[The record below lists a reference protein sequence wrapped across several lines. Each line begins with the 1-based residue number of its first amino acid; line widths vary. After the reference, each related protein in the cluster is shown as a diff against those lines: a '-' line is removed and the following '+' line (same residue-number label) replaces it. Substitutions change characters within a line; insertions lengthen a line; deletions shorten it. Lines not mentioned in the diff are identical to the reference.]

1 MHSQSSDVDGDGFML
16 CDEDPVNVETAIGL
30 PTTPERLDTMTI
42 VIFGASGDLTQ
53 RKLVPSLFNLYRKKQ
68 LPDDTRIVGF
78 ARRPYDDDVF
88 REKMLEGMKRFSGD
102 TLDMAVWGTFAPN
115 LRYFQGDL
123 DTAADYG
130 RLADFLDAMEH
141 VHSNRLYYLST
152 APAYYVPVV
161 THLHAAAMTTEDAG
175 RRNIVIE
182 KPFGHSLGSARAL
195 NRAVHQVFK
204 ESQVFR
210 IDHYLGKETAQNI
223 LFFRFANTIF
233 EPVWNRRYVRNVQ
246 ITVAECVDVGH
257 RGGYY
262 DKAGVA
268 RDMFQNHLMQLL
280 SLVAMEPS
288 ASFEANALRNEKVK
302 VLSAIRPIELR
313 DTVRAQYEGYRDSPG
328 VALDS
333 VTPTYAAMRLFV
345 DNWRWKGVPFYLR
358 SGKALAKKTS
368 EIVIEF
374 QCPPHVMFA
383 LSTGQE
389 FNPNVLSMCI
399 QPDEGIHLKFETKLP
414 GSAQETRSQDMEFH
428 YRSSFSDVALPDA
441 YERLLL
447 DAMKGDAALF
457 ARCDEIDTAWQ
468 LVDPVITGWETHKIP
483 ALATYR
489 RFGWGPPEAD
499 ELLAR
504 NGHIWRLGCG
514 GEEIGCV

>member
-1 MHSQSSDVDGDGFML
+1 MI
-16 CDEDPVNVETAIGL
+16 CDEDPEIVDTAIGL
-30 PTTPERLDTMTI
+30 PPAERPATVTI
-42 VIFGASGDLTQ
+42 VIFGASGDLTR
-53 RKLVPSLFNLYRKKQ
+53 RKLVPSLFNLFRKKQ
-68 LPDDTRIVGF
+68 LPGDTRIVGF

-88 REKMLEGMKRFSGD
+88 RNNMLEGVKRFSGD
-102 TLDMAVWGTFAPN
+102 TFQMALWETFAPS

-123 DTAADYG
+123 DTPEDFV
-130 RLADFLDAMEH
+130 RLSDFLTTLEKGPA
-141 VHSNRLYYLST
+141 NRLYYLAT
-152 APAYYVPVV
+152 APDYYVPVI
-161 THLHAAAMTTEDAG
+161 THLNAAAMAAEDAG

-182 KPFGHSLGSARAL
+182 KPFGHDLRSARML
-195 NRAVHQVFK
+195 NRAVHQAFK

-257 RGGYY
+257 RAGYY
-262 DKAGVA
+262 DKAGVV
-268 RDMFQNHLMQLL
+268 RDMFQNHLLQLL
-280 SLVAMEPS
+280 TLVAMEPS

-302 VLSAIRPIELR
+302 VLSAIRPIDPQ
-313 DTVRAQYEGYRDSPG
+313 DTVRAQYEGYRDLTG
-328 VALDS
+328 VAVDS

-383 LSTGQE
+383 LDPGQD
-389 FNPNVLSMCI
+389 FNPNMLSMCI
-399 QPDEGIHLKFETKLP
+399 QPDEGIHLKFETKVP
-414 GSAQETRSQDMEFH
+414 GSAQETRSRDMEFH
-428 YRSSFSDVALPDA
+428 YRSSFSDVTLPDA

-468 LVDPVITGWETHKIP
+468 LMDPVITGWENHNIP
-483 ALATYR
+483 PLATYNR
-489 RFGWGPPEAD
+489 SSWGPVEAD

-504 NGHIWRLGCG
+504 NDHVWRLGCG
-514 GEEIGCV
+514 GEEVGCV